1 MAPVGV
7 DITQDRTRGYQAQL
21 SEAEME
27 RTLISWNLPNW
38 ITVTIMAAASYAV
51 LGLIAQL
58 LKQQQAA
65 AGQAGG

>member
-1 MAPVGV
+1 
-7 DITQDRTRGYQAQL
+7 
-21 SEAEME
+21 ME

-38 ITVTIMAAASYAV
+38 ITVTFMAAVSYAL
-51 LGLIAQL
+51 LGLISQL